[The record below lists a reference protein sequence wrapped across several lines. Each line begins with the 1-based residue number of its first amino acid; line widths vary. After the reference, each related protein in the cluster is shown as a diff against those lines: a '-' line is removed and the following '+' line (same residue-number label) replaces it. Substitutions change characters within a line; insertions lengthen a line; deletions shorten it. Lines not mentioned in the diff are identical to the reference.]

1 MKVRPDAG
9 VRRFVRSRWGTDF
22 LVWLIVC
29 VTVVF
34 LDGAESYRF
43 GLSPL
48 AADAIAVAVLT
59 AAVAVSRRFPV
70 AAAALPTALSFAI
83 HPNLY
88 YENLLLP
95 QLLLAFLLG
104 RRTARP
110 STGLWLLAGIC
121 VGAFLT
127 AALAPDTSWV
137 SAQRAVPAA
146 GLAVLLPWLV
156 GRYLRQRD
164 ELIRTGWELADRMER
179 ERDLAD
185 ERARLRERSRIAS
198 DIHDSVGHELSL
210 IALRAAAIE
219 VDSAAG
225 GAARRAAAELR
236 GAAAHATTRLHDA
249 IGVLRE
255 DADAIPVLPA
265 DDTLAALLER
275 ATASGMPITVTGTLP
290 TLSPPAARAAYRV
303 VQEALTNAAKHAPGA
318 AVTVNLGAAPGEDEA
333 VVTVVNAVS
342 DGHRPTD
349 PHGGFGLV
357 SLDERVRTVGGQLV
371 VRRTD
376 ELFTVTARLPLDQRG
391 SPVAGIPSATAKTAP
406 QDATR
411 ASGSPAEPCPAGTH
425 AAEPD
430 RGGDEGQRD
439 HPQWFAPDP
448 QAAQHEQR

>member
-1 MKVRPDAG
+1 M
-9 VRRFVRSRWGTDF
+9 SRWGADG
-22 LVWLIVC
+22 LVWLAVC
-29 VTVVF
+29 VTVF

-43 GLSPL
+43 GLSPV

-59 AAVAVSRRFPV
+59 VAVAISRRFPV
-70 AAAALPTALSFAI
+70 AAAALPTALSFVI
-83 HPNLY
+83 HPDLS

-95 QLLLAFLLG
+95 QLVLAFLLG
-104 RRTARP
+104 RRTARL

-121 VGAFLT
+121 VGAFIT

-236 GAAAHATTRLHDA
+236 GAAAQATTRLHDV
-249 IGVLRE
+249 IGVLARMLT
-255 DADAIPVLPA
+255 PSRCFPR
-265 DDTLAALLER
+265 T
-275 ATASGMPITVTGTLP
+275 
-290 TLSPPAARAAYRV
+290 TLSPRSSSGPRLRACRSRSPAPFRPCRRRR
-303 VQEALTNAAKHAPGA
+303 PG
-318 AVTVNLGAAPGEDEA
+318 
-333 VVTVVNAVS
+333 
-342 DGHRPTD
+342 RPTAWC
-349 PHGGFGLV
+349 
-357 SLDERVRTVGGQLV
+357 
-371 VRRTD
+371 RRHS
-376 ELFTVTARLPLDQRG
+376 RMPRG
-391 SPVAGIPSATAKTAP
+391 
-406 QDATR
+406 TR
-411 ASGSPAEPCPAGTH
+411 
-425 AAEPD
+425 
-430 RGGDEGQRD
+430 QV
-439 HPQWFAPDP
+439 Q
-448 QAAQHEQR
+448 Q